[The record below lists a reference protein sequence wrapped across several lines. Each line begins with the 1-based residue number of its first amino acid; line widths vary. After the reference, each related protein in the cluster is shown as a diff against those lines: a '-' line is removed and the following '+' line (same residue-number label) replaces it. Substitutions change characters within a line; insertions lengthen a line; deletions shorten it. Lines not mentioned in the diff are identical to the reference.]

1 MLMPQIEKIKD
12 AAITSVPGFRAT
24 GLYCGIKPDP
34 NLLDLAVIVSD
45 TAATAAAVFT
55 TNRFQS
61 AHILYDREILR
72 EHSQE
77 IRGLVINSGCANA
90 CTGDQGIQNARATAE
105 QLEHGAQLP
114 PHSVLVMSTGVI
126 GVQLPLDKI
135 SAGIGRAVKELTPT
149 GGHLAERAIMTTD
162 TKPKEAGVRVHLPSG
177 RVVTIA
183 GMVKGAG
190 MIHPNMATL
199 LSIIATDARMTPDML
214 QEVVKKAANVSFN
227 RVTVDGDTSTNDT
240 LLLLA
245 NGAPSS
251 PTISKD
257 DAGDLLWFTRGVKK
271 VARILARKVVM
282 DGEGASKFIAIRVQG
297 ARTDLDA
304 ARAAKAIGNSNLVK
318 TAFFGEDPNWGR
330 ILAAVGY
337 SGIEVDPQKP
347 DLYFTGAKGKKLQL
361 VAAGTPLAYDEH
373 EAHAMLTARKVGV
386 VVDLHLGNGHAV
398 VWASDL
404 SFDYVKINAHYRT

>member
-1 MLMPQIEKIKD
+1 MPQIEKIED
-12 AAITSVPGFRAT
+12 ASITSVPGFRAT
-24 GLYCGIKPDP
+24 GVYCGVKPDP

-45 TAATAAAVFT
+45 TPAAGAAVFT

-61 AHILYDREILR
+61 AHILYDMEILR
-72 EHSQE
+72 EHPQE

-90 CTGDQGIQNARATAE
+90 CTGEQGLQNARTTAE
-105 QLEHGAQLP
+105 ILARETNLSAR
-114 PHSVLVMSTGVI
+114 SVLVMSTGVI
-126 GVQLPLDKI
+126 GVQLPIDKI
-135 SAGIGRAVKELTPT
+135 LAGIKRAVKDLTPE

-177 RVVTIA
+177 RVITIA

-199 LSIIATDARMTPDML
+199 LSIIATDARVPPDIL

-240 LLLLA
+240 MLLLA
-245 NGAPSS
+245 NGNTSA
-251 PTISKD
+251 PTITRD
-257 DAGDLLWFTRGVKK
+257 EPGDLLWFSRGVKK

-282 DGEGASKFIAIRVQG
+282 DGEGASKFIEIRVQG
-297 ARTDLDA
+297 ARTDHDA
-304 ARAAKAIGNSNLVK
+304 LRAAKAIGNSNLVK

-347 DLYFTGAKGKKLQL
+347 DLFFTGAKGKKLQL

-373 EAHAMLTARKVGV
+373 EAHSMLTARKVGV
-386 VVDLHLGNGHAV
+386 IVDLHLGMGNAV

>member
-1 MLMPQIEKIKD
+1 MAKIEKIKD
-12 AAITSVPGFRAT
+12 ASITSVLGLRAT
-24 GLYCGIKPDP
+24 GLYCGVKPDP
-34 NLLDLAVIVSD
+34 SLLDLAVIVSD
-45 TAATAAAVFT
+45 TPASAAAVFT

-61 AHILYDREILR
+61 AHIQYDEEILR
-72 EHSQE
+72 EHAEE

-90 CTGDQGIQNARATAE
+90 CTGELGLQNAQTTATK
-105 QLEHGAQLP
+105 LAQEAHLP
-114 PHSVLVMSTGVI
+114 DHSVLVMSTGVI
-126 GVQLPLDKI
+126 GVQLPIDKI
-135 SAGIGRAVKELTPT
+135 SAGITRAMKDLSPD

-162 TKPKEAGVRVHLPSG
+162 TKPKEAGVQVHLPSG
-177 RVVTIA
+177 RVITIA

-199 LSIIATDARMTPDML
+199 LSIIATDARVPPDLL
-214 QEVVKKAANVSFN
+214 QEVVKKAADVSFN
-227 RVTVDGDTSTNDT
+227 RITVDGDTSTNDT

-245 NGAPSS
+245 NGTTSAPQ
-251 PTISKD
+251 ISREEPN
-257 DAGDLLWFTRGVKK
+257 DLLWFIRGVRK

-282 DGEGASKFIAIRVQG
+282 DGEGASKFIEIRVQG
-297 ARTDLDA
+297 ARTNQEA
-304 ARAAKAIGNSNLVK
+304 SRAAKAIGNSNLVK

-337 SGIEVDPQKP
+337 SGIEVDPRKP
-347 DLYFTGAKGKKLQL
+347 DLFFTGAKGKRLQL
-361 VAAGTPLAYDEH
+361 VAAGTPLNYDEH

-386 VVDLHLGNGHAV
+386 VVDLHLGQGRAV

>member
-1 MLMPQIEKIKD
+1 MPQIEKIKD
-12 AAITSVPGFRAT
+12 ATITSVAGIRAM
-24 GLYCGIKPDP
+24 GLHCGVKPDP
-34 NLLDLAVIVSD
+34 SLFDLAVIVSD
-45 TAATAAAVFT
+45 TPATAAAVFT
-55 TNRFQS
+55 TNHFKS
-61 AHILYDREILR
+61 AHILYDQAILR
-72 EHSQE
+72 DHAQE

-90 CTGDQGIQNARATAE
+90 CTGDQGVQNARTTAE
-105 QLEHGAQLP
+105 ALEREAKLP
-114 PHSVLVMSTGVI
+114 THSVLVMSTGVI
-126 GVQLPLDKI
+126 GVQLPIDKI
-135 SAGIGRAVKELTPT
+135 TAGVAKAVKELSPT

-162 TKPKEAGVRVHLPSG
+162 TKPKESGAQVHLASG
-177 RVVTIA
+177 RVITIA

-199 LSIIATDARMTPDML
+199 LAIIATDARIPLDLL
-214 QEVVKKAANVSFN
+214 QEVVKKTANVSFN

-245 NGAPSS
+245 NGNPSAPAITRDE
-251 PTISKD
+251 P
-257 DAGDLLWFTRGVKK
+257 GDLLLFIRGVKK

-282 DGEGASKFIAIRVQG
+282 DGEGASKFIEIRVQG
-297 ARTDLDA
+297 ARTDQDA
-304 ARAAKAIGNSNLVK
+304 LKAAKAIGNSNLVK

-361 VAAGTPLAYDEH
+361 VATGTPLAYDEH
-373 EAHAMLTARKVGV
+373 EAHSMLTARKVGV